1 MKNFLKTSI
10 LATASVLVLCNC
22 QESGPIE
29 VTEVR
34 EINPAVKLEIPV
46 LAKSDTERF
55 RMSEK
60 KPQAQRPATPGA
72 PRLIW
77 DLPEG
82 WKEVETTQMRDA
94 NLRFGENDEGECYL
108 TKLSGGGGGLVANVN
123 RWRGQMGLPDAKPE
137 EINALPKKPLFGTDA
152 TYIDLE
158 GDFGGMGGGEAK
170 KDYKMLGLVLTA
182 QGGAV
187 FVKMTGPKTLV
198 DANTA
203 KFDAFC
209 QSLNVDFGAAPEAP
223 AAPAAPSAP
232 ESKANKSE

>member
-1 MKNFLKTSI
+1 MKKFLKISMLVTG
-10 LATASVLVLCNC
+10 SVLVLCNC

-34 EINPAVKLEIPV
+34 EIDPAVKLEIPV

-60 KPQAQRPATPGA
+60 KPQAQPVASPGA

-108 TKLSGGGGGLVANVN
+108 TKLSGGGGGLVANLN
-123 RWRGQMGLPDAKPE
+123 RWRGQMGLPDATAE
-137 EINALPKKPLFGTDA
+137 EIEALPKKPLFGTEA
-152 TYIDLE
+152 TYVDLE
-158 GDFGGMGGGEAK
+158 GDFGGMGGEAK
-170 KDYKMLGLVLTA
+170 KGYKMLGLILTA

-187 FVKMTGPKTLV
+187 FVKMTGPKALV
-198 DANTA
+198 EANSE

-209 QSLNVDFGAAPEAP
+209 KSLNVDFGAAE
-223 AAPAAPSAP
+223 SAP
-232 ESKANKSE
+232 EPKANQSE